1 MGAKPTPRSQV
12 KPQWPGAHKEDVD
25 VPRDPLGLLP
35 LAASESLFLINSK
48 ITKWMP
54 ITLGLPFPLVVSR
67 STSKGDNQVEEQEIE
82 KLCWLIL
89 WVNFKSW
96 VIKMQCKF

>member
-1 MGAKPTPRSQV
+1 
-12 KPQWPGAHKEDVD
+12 
-25 VPRDPLGLLP
+25 
-35 LAASESLFLINSK
+35 
-48 ITKWMP
+48 MP
-54 ITLGLPFPLVVSR
+54 IKLGLPFPLVVSR
-67 STSKGDNQVEEQEIE
+67 STPKDDNRVEEQEIE